1 MSSGLVSASPVPPGP
16 MARAAWLRPLAALI
30 SFEFLLALYLYSNSL
45 KLVFGIR
52 PPVDETAILAALA
65 VVVATVVVSR
75 QGIPLRSLFPLAAF
89 LLFLGWVVI
98 SAGWSPSRLLVR
110 EYLLHYLLFDLFP
123 LLAASLVMAAD
134 RKRIERFLIL
144 TAVLALAI
152 AIFGNIVYFQH
163 GNFKQATMDWGAR
176 TYNNLGYTV
185 AFGAVTWFALAAFS
199 RFGSRRQLGALLA
212 FVPCFFFVIVAAS
225 RRSFVL
231 VAVAAVTL
239 LLLTGVELGRR
250 RLALSVAQIAAFFL
264 AVLGALLIAVAYAH
278 DLRVE
283 TIDRLLGELSKIE
296 HDAVILGPNRIDYW
310 KTAIRAIADAPL
322 FGHGLAGFNMY
333 ALDIVYYGAH
343 PHNIVLEILAN
354 FGVVGMLLFAP
365 VLIVAL
371 GRLRLRHSDG
381 SVDPL
386 AVVVGVLLLSTFTV
400 SLVGTTLADQPYLF
414 TSIGLA
420 LLPRDGGAGRRVP
433 APETRESHADSP
445 RRGVMARPT
454 IRPLS

>member
-16 MARAAWLRPLAALI
+16 TARATWLRPLAALI

-45 KLVFGIR
+45 KLIFGIR

-65 VVVATVVVSR
+65 VVAATVAVSR
-75 QGIPLRSLFPLAAF
+75 QGLPLRSLFPLAAF

-98 SAGWSPSRLLVR
+98 SAGWSPSRLVAR
-110 EYLLHYLLFDLFP
+110 QYLQHYLLFDLFP
-123 LLAASLVMAAD
+123 LLAASLVLAAD
-134 RKRIERFLIL
+134 RKRIERFLML
-144 TAVLALAI
+144 TAILSLAI
-152 AIFGNIVYFQH
+152 AIFGNVVYFQH
-163 GNFKQATMDWGAR
+163 GNFKQATMDWGGR
-176 TYNNLGYTV
+176 VYNNLGYTV

-239 LLLTGVELGRR
+239 LLLTGIEFGRR
-250 RLALSVAQIAAFFL
+250 RPALSVAQIAAFFL
-264 AVLGALLIAVAYAH
+264 AVLGALLIALAYAH

-283 TIDRLLGELSKIE
+283 TIDRLLGEFRRIE

-310 KTAIRAIADAPL
+310 KTAIRAIADAPI

-333 ALDIVYYGAH
+333 VRGMEDYGAH
-343 PHNIVLEILAN
+343 PHNIVLEILTN
-354 FGVVGMLLFAP
+354 FGIVGMLLFAP
-365 VLIVAL
+365 VLVVAL
-371 GRLRLRHSDG
+371 GRLRLRHADG

-386 AVVVGVLLLSTFTV
+386 AVVVGALLLSTFTV
-400 SLVGTTLADQPYLF
+400 SLVDTTLADQPFLF

-420 LLPRDGGAGRRVP
+420 FLPRDDGAGRRVP
-433 APETRESHADSP
+433 APGIRDTHPDFA
-445 RRGVMARPT
+445 RRGVMAQPT